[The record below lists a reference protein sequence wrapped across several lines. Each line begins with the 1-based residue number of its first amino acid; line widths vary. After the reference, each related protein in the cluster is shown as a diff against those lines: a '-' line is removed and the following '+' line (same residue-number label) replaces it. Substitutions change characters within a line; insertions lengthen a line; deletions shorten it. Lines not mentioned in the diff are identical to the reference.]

1 MASTSRSS
9 PRRAPSTFRSSRQ
22 MAAIQKIE
30 GETRV
35 AKADVV
41 SETEESVFEI
51 VRQMDETN
59 QCLDDLN
66 ETLKMAIDK
75 KELYNIKAQR
85 ARKLM
90 RRLTSEL

>member
-1 MASTSRSS
+1 MSS
-9 PRRAPSTFRSSRQ
+9 
-22 MAAIQKIE
+22 IQKIE
-30 GETRV
+30 GETRI
-35 AKADVV
+35 AKADIV

-66 ETLKMAIDK
+66 ETLKIAIDK

>member
-1 MASTSRSS
+1 MS
-9 PRRAPSTFRSSRQ
+9 
-22 MAAIQKIE
+22 AIQKIE

-35 AKADVV
+35 AKADTI
-41 SETEESVFEI
+41 SETEETVFA
-51 VRQMDETN
+51 VARQIDESSE
-59 QCLDDLN
+59 CLDDLN

-75 KELYNIKAQR
+75 HEIYKIKAAK

>member
-1 MASTSRSS
+1 MSG
-9 PRRAPSTFRSSRQ
+9 
-22 MAAIQKIE
+22 IQKIE

-35 AKADVV
+35 AKADTIG
-41 SETEESVFEI
+41 ETEETVFA
-51 VRQMDETN
+51 VARQIDESSE
-59 QCLDDLN
+59 CLDDLN

-75 KELYNIKAQR
+75 HELYKIKAAR

>member
-1 MASTSRSS
+1 MS
-9 PRRAPSTFRSSRQ
+9 
-22 MAAIQKIE
+22 AIQKIE

-35 AKADVV
+35 AKASVV
-41 SETEESVFEI
+41 SDTEESVFEI

>member
-1 MASTSRSS
+1 MSS
-9 PRRAPSTFRSSRQ
+9 
-22 MAAIQKIE
+22 IQKIE

-35 AKADVV
+35 AKADTI
-41 SETEESVFEI
+41 SETEETVFAV
-51 VRQMDETN
+51 VRQIDESN
-59 QCLDDLN
+59 ECLDDLN

-75 KELYNIKAQR
+75 HELYRIKASR

>member
-1 MASTSRSS
+1 MSS
-9 PRRAPSTFRSSRQ
+9 
-22 MAAIQKIE
+22 IQKIE

-41 SETEESVFEI
+41 SETEESVFEV

>member
-1 MASTSRSS
+1 MSS
-9 PRRAPSTFRSSRQ
+9 
-22 MAAIQKIE
+22 IQKIE
-30 GETRV
+30 GETRI
-35 AKADVV
+35 AKANVV
-41 SETEESVFEI
+41 SETEESVFE
-51 VRQMDETN
+51 VVKQMDEAN

>member
-1 MASTSRSS
+1 MS
-9 PRRAPSTFRSSRQ
+9 
-22 MAAIQKIE
+22 AIQKIE

-35 AKADVV
+35 AKADVI
-41 SETEESVFEI
+41 SETEETVFA
-51 VRQMDETN
+51 VTRQIDESSE
-59 QCLDDLN
+59 CLDDLN

-75 KELYNIKAQR
+75 HELYKIKAAR

>member
-1 MASTSRSS
+1 MSS
-9 PRRAPSTFRSSRQ
+9 
-22 MAAIQKIE
+22 IQKIE
-30 GETRV
+30 GETRI

>member
-1 MASTSRSS
+1 MGS
-9 PRRAPSTFRSSRQ
+9 
-22 MAAIQKIE
+22 IQKIE

-35 AKADVV
+35 AKSEVI
-41 SETEESVFEI
+41 SETEESVFTVAREI
-51 VRQMDETN
+51 DASNE
-59 QCLDDLN
+59 CLDDLN

-75 KELYNIKAQR
+75 HELYKIKADR

>member
-1 MASTSRSS
+1 M
-9 PRRAPSTFRSSRQ
+9 P
-22 MAAIQKIE
+22 AIQKIE

-35 AKADVV
+35 AKADAVR
-41 SETEESVFEI
+41 ETEETVFA
-51 VRQMDETN
+51 VARQIDESN
-59 QCLDDLN
+59 ECLDDLN

-75 KELYNIKAQR
+75 HELYKIKADR

>member
-1 MASTSRSS
+1 
-9 PRRAPSTFRSSRQ
+9 

-35 AKADVV
+35 AKANVV

>member
-1 MASTSRSS
+1 MGS
-9 PRRAPSTFRSSRQ
+9 
-22 MAAIQKIE
+22 IQKIE

-35 AKADVV
+35 AKSEVI
-41 SETEESVFEI
+41 SETEESVFTVVREI
-51 VRQMDETN
+51 DASNE
-59 QCLDDLN
+59 CLDDLN

-75 KELYNIKAQR
+75 HELYKIKADR

>member
-1 MASTSRSS
+1 MS
-9 PRRAPSTFRSSRQ
+9 
-22 MAAIQKIE
+22 AIQKIE

-35 AKADVV
+35 AKADTIG
-41 SETEESVFEI
+41 ETEETVFA
-51 VRQMDETN
+51 VARQIDESSE
-59 QCLDDLN
+59 CLDDLN

-75 KELYNIKAQR
+75 HELYKVKAAR

>member
-1 MASTSRSS
+1 MSS
-9 PRRAPSTFRSSRQ
+9 
-22 MAAIQKIE
+22 IQKIE

>member
-1 MASTSRSS
+1 MSG
-9 PRRAPSTFRSSRQ
+9 
-22 MAAIQKIE
+22 IQKIE

-35 AKADVV
+35 AKADAI
-41 SETEESVFEI
+41 SETEETVFA
-51 VRQMDETN
+51 VTRQIDESSE
-59 QCLDDLN
+59 CLDDLN

-75 KELYNIKAQR
+75 HELYKIKAAR

>member
-1 MASTSRSS
+1 MSS
-9 PRRAPSTFRSSRQ
+9 
-22 MAAIQKIE
+22 IQKIE
-30 GETRV
+30 GETRI
-35 AKADVV
+35 AKADIV
-41 SETEESVFEI
+41 SETEESVFEV

>member
-1 MASTSRSS
+1 MS
-9 PRRAPSTFRSSRQ
+9 
-22 MAAIQKIE
+22 AIQKIE

-51 VRQMDETN
+51 VRQMDEAN

>member
-1 MASTSRSS
+1 MSS
-9 PRRAPSTFRSSRQ
+9 
-22 MAAIQKIE
+22 IQKIE
-30 GETRV
+30 GETRI

-41 SETEESVFEI
+41 SETEESVFEV
-51 VRQMDETN
+51 VRQMDEAN

>member
-1 MASTSRSS
+1 MS
-9 PRRAPSTFRSSRQ
+9 
-22 MAAIQKIE
+22 AIQKIE

>member
-1 MASTSRSS
+1 MSS
-9 PRRAPSTFRSSRQ
+9 
-22 MAAIQKIE
+22 IQKIE

-35 AKADVV
+35 AKADIV

-51 VRQMDETN
+51 VRQIDETN

>member
-1 MASTSRSS
+1 MS
-9 PRRAPSTFRSSRQ
+9 
-22 MAAIQKIE
+22 AIQKIE

-35 AKADVV
+35 AKADIV

>member
-1 MASTSRSS
+1 MS
-9 PRRAPSTFRSSRQ
+9 
-22 MAAIQKIE
+22 AIQKIE

-35 AKADVV
+35 AKANVV
-41 SETEESVFEI
+41 SDTEESVFKI

>member
-1 MASTSRSS
+1 MSS
-9 PRRAPSTFRSSRQ
+9 
-22 MAAIQKIE
+22 IQKIE
-30 GETRV
+30 GETRI
-35 AKADVV
+35 AKADIV

>member
-1 MASTSRSS
+1 MS
-9 PRRAPSTFRSSRQ
+9 
-22 MAAIQKIE
+22 AIQKIE

-35 AKADVV
+35 AKADTI
-41 SETEESVFEI
+41 SETEETVFA
-51 VRQMDETN
+51 VARQIDESN
-59 QCLDDLN
+59 ECLDDLN

-75 KELYNIKAQR
+75 HAIYKIKAEK